1 MGRGAAGTAVGAAD
15 ELAAG
20 VELGAA
26 VVGLDV
32 APPAGGADVVAV
44 LVAAAAP
51 GLVDDGA
58 ADVGSDDPQPAR
70 PSRLQAATAA
80 MRRER
85 GMLRVY

>member
-1 MGRGAAGTAVGAAD
+1 VDTTTVGRGAAGTAVGAAD

-20 VELGAA
+20 